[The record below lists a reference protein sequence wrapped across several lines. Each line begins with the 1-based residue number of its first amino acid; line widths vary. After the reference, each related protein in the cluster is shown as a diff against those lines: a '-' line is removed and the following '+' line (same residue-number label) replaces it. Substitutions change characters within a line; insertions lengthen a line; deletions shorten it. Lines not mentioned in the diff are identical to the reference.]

1 MHDQA
6 EQRLGDAERD
16 LARRRDRRRA
26 AGDRRRAV
34 RGRHALVGAEE
45 QLVDRLEGVLERA
58 DRLVVHDEVRL
69 VAQRLLAAADLAG
82 HPPHGLDGLD
92 AAGRHDQRLGGGRD
106 HGAELL
112 RVGLAGVHAVR
123 PRARHDEV
131 DLGQRV
137 AEAGRLGHVL
147 HLAEA
152 ALPGLQV
159 DQVHDVGAVAEV
171 GAVAAEV
178 HGRLAGAVVDQEAR
192 RRRLARLLDE
202 GGRHVDHAVR
212 VLRAAAVEHD
222 LLALLVEHDHADV
235 GEDAEGRVVDAPL
248 LLVGEEADATGADLL
263 AAVCH
268 GHS

>member
-1 MHDQA
+1 MIWPGVVIGAVPPATGDGQYVDGTPLSAQKRSLSTVSKGCLSGLTGWLYMMKYGLSRSACSPPRTSQA
-6 EQRLGDAERD
+6 IRHMGSTVSTPP
-16 LARRRDRRRA
+16 
-26 AGDRRRAV
+26 AV
-34 RGRHALVGAEE
+34 MTSG
-45 QLVDRLEGVLERA
+45 
-58 DRLVVHDEVRL
+58 LVV
-69 VAQRLLAAADLAG
+69 AAIMA
-82 HPPHGLDGLD
+82 
-92 AAGRHDQRLGGGRD
+92 RNCLGYASPASMPSG
-106 HGAELL
+106 
-112 RVGLAGVHAVR
+112 

-159 DQVHDVGAVAEV
+159 DQVHDVGAVAVV

-202 GGRHVDHAVR
+202 GGRHVDQAVG